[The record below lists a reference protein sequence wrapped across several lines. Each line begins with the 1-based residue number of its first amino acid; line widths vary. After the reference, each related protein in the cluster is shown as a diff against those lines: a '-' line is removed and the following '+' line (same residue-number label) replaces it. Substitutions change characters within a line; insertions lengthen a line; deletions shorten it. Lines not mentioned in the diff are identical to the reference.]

1 MMTAAT
7 MMRDAAAGSLL
18 ARQVAIM
25 VPLTKRSFIVVTIGL
40 ALIATL
46 FVPLAGWPRFLL
58 WAGTIIVALTLRT
71 GTLAYILRRQTAANP
86 LREAER
92 VIMVTTGLL
101 GVCVAS
107 GAYVYY
113 PVSDFPTRALITL
126 ILCAWPA
133 GGLGVLG
140 VHPRSFLVYLTLYYA
155 VLCSAW
161 WIYEPQ
167 LRVVSLLM
175 LLFATTIGLLSL
187 QIGRLITTTVTL
199 AHDKDTLL
207 ADKDALLADKDTL
220 IGELEAARRQAQE
233 ANQYKSRFLAAASHD
248 LRQPVTA
255 LSLLAGTLADSTVE
269 PKARTLAQQI
279 VRGLTALESL
289 FTAIL
294 DLSKIEAGAVEIQ
307 PTTFELAQLFAELER
322 EFKPRFAARGVD
334 FIVTTPAL
342 WIVTDRVHLE
352 RILRNLL
359 DNALK
364 YTERGHVRLGAE
376 QRDTGVTL
384 VVSDTGP
391 GIAPAE
397 HERIFSD
404 FHQLENH
411 GSRSRHAGL
420 GLGLAIVRRLARALG
435 ISVGIRSDLGQ
446 GASFSIA
453 LPASMIAAGPPLV
466 PAKGVSRDMDLAGC
480 TIAVIDNDDEVRSAF
495 GLAIDRWGAHPIVAR
510 DGGEALARV
519 AAAGRPP
526 DIVIADYHLADGE
539 RGTDVIAA
547 FRATYRNVPALLMTG
562 DGDVELLE
570 MYGLD
575 VMKKPI
581 PYATLRAH
589 ITGQLSARRRRA

>member
-1 MMTAAT
+1 MMTAAA
-7 MMRDAAAGSLL
+7 MLRDAAAGNLL

-46 FVPLAGWPRFLL
+46 FVPLGGWPRFLL
-58 WAGTIIVALTLRT
+58 WAGAIIGALTLRT
-71 GTLAYILRRQTAANP
+71 AALAYLFHRQTAANP
-86 LREAER
+86 VQQAER
-92 VIMVTTGLL
+92 IIMVTTGLL
-101 GVCVAS
+101 GLCVAS

-113 PVSDFPTRALITL
+113 PIADFPTRALITL

-140 VHPRSFLVYLTLYYA
+140 VHPRSFIVYLILYFT

-161 WIYEPQ
+161 WIYEPG
-167 LRVVSLLM
+167 LHAVSALM
-175 LLFATTIGLLSL
+175 VLFATTIGLLSL
-187 QIGRLITTTVTL
+187 QVGRMIATTVTL
-199 AHDKDTLL
+199 AHEKDTLL

-220 IGELEAARRQAQE
+220 IGELEAARSQAQE
-233 ANQYKSRFLAAASHD
+233 ANRYKSRFLAAASHD

-255 LSLLAGTLADSTVE
+255 LSLLAGTLAESNVE
-269 PKARTLAQQI
+269 ARTRTLAQQI

-294 DLSKIEAGAVEIQ
+294 DLSKLEAGAVEIQ
-307 PTTFELAQLFAELER
+307 PTTFELSELFAELEH
-322 EFKPRFAARGVD
+322 EFRPRFAARGVE
-334 FIVTTPAL
+334 FVITARPL

-364 YTERGHVRLGAE
+364 YTDRGRVRLSVQQCAA
-376 QRDTGVTL
+376 GVAL

-397 HERIFSD
+397 HERIFGD
-404 FHQLENH
+404 FHQLDH
-411 GSRSRHAGL
+411 HASRSRHSGL
-420 GLGLAIVRRLARALG
+420 GLGLAIVRRLVHALG
-435 ISVGIRSDLGQ
+435 ITIAIHSDVGL

-453 LPASMIAAGPPLV
+453 LPATMIAAEPPLA
-466 PAKGVSRDMDLAGC
+466 PAQGVAREMDLAGR
-480 TIAVIDNDDEVRSAF
+480 TIAVIDNDDDVRSAF
-495 GLAIDRWGAHPIVAR
+495 GLAIDRWGALAIVAR

-547 FRATYRNVPALLMTG
+547 FRAAYRNVPALLMTG

-575 VMKKPI
+575 VLRKPV

-589 ITGQLSARRRRA
+589 ITGQLAGRPRRS